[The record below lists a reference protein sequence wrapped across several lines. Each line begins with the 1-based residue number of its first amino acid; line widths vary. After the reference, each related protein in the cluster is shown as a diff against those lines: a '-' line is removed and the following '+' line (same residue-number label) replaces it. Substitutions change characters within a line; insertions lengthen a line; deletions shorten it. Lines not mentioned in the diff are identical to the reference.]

1 MGKISDKEFVD
12 ILGSDALLGQKDGC
26 YKNVRTE
33 SLIDLIRDIFNS
45 SVNSF
50 YNGVASKNDI
60 PQTDKGWWF
69 ASEKG
74 EYVNFANVTIGEN
87 NLPVVTPIVNNA
99 DLSIISIDK
108 DGRYQIKTIVQ
119 SFVDSYNALTQQYI
133 LQYTNALAQSQQQFN
148 DQLSQSQLQF
158 NSKVNEFTEAFNVFQ
173 NSTYESDGSIY
184 ISKVDNNYFF
194 RNNVSSFE
202 QSFDALNSVTLLYT
216 PSNILGV
223 YVDGVKQPNAKY
235 NIVLPK
241 TINLVDDM
249 TGKNISIVYEHIITE

>member
-26 YKNVRTE
+26 YKNVRTQ
-33 SLIDLIRDIFNS
+33 SLIDLIRDNFKSN
-45 SVNSF
+45 VDLF
-50 YNGVASKNDI
+50 YNGVALKTDI
-60 PQTDKGWWF
+60 PQSDKGWWF

-74 EYVNFANVTIGEN
+74 EYLNFANVTIGEN
-87 NLPVVTPIVNNA
+87 NLPVITPIVNNA

-108 DGRYQIKTIVQ
+108 DGRYEIKTIVQ

-133 LQYTNALAQSQQQFN
+133 LQYTNTLAQSQQEFN
-148 DQLSQSQLQF
+148 D
-158 NSKVNEFTEAFNVFQ
+158 KVDEFTTAFNTFQ

-184 ISKVDNNYFF
+184 ISKVGNDYFF

-223 YVDGVKQPNAKY
+223 YVDGVKQPSAKY

-249 TGKNISIVYEHIITE
+249 TGNNISIVYEHIITE